1 MNDVKR
7 YIGVL
12 AVSTF
17 LFTMPHISLAKD
29 DTELVEENQKLL
41 DEIEQLNETIE
52 QQEKRIDELEEL
64 VATYRENEE
73 EIELEIDDEEE
84 DEVYQIGKAFEVNGV
99 TIRVEDAYYTDERN
113 QLAGGSPDHVLMI
126 EIYYENESG
135 ADYTPV
141 FDFELYYDETI
152 AKEHPIGDGILET
165 ISDGR
170 NSTGTLAYEIMGSP
184 EVIELEYKQMVNLFT
199 HADPVIVDVTPEE
212 DEEDENDEEVEE
224 DK

>member
-1 MNDVKR
+1 MRDVKR

-12 AVSTF
+12 AVSTI
-17 LFTMPHISLAKD
+17 LFTVPHISLAKD

-52 QQEKRIDELEEL
+52 LQEKRIDELEEL
-64 VATYRENEE
+64 VTTYRENEE
-73 EIELEIDDEEE
+73 KNEEEIGNEEEIE
-84 DEVYQIGKAFEVNGV
+84 VFQIGEAFEVNGV

-113 QLAGGSPDHVLMI
+113 QLAGGSPDQVLMI

-135 ADYTPV
+135 TDYTPE
-141 FDFELYYDETI
+141 FDFELYYGGTI

-199 HADPVIVDVTPEE
+199 HADPVIVDVTPEDDE
-212 DEEDENDEEVEE
+212 DDEED
-224 DK
+224 K